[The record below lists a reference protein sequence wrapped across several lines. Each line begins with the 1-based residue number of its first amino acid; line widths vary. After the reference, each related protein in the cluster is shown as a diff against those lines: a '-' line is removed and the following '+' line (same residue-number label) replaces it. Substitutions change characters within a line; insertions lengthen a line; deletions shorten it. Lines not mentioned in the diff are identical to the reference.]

1 MTDAPMPSSPLDALA
16 DASERDLLASA
27 ARADADATLAL
38 IDRYAPVLFNL
49 LLRTTGLVALAEELT
64 RDVLADA
71 LRQPAAAVPPPDG
84 RWIVALAKETYRRL
98 LAIDLRPDEPTH
110 RVRIA
115 PRYWQPERL
124 QTADDDGLRPAT
136 ARAARLLRRRLGEAW
151 SRLAMRQRF
160 VLALVEPHR
169 LSTDELADVLDE
181 SEPVARQ
188 IRDEAKLA
196 LLLKLPRPSDARRR
210 EAPEA
215 RP

>member
-1 MTDAPMPSSPLDALA
+1 MPSSPLDALA

-27 ARADADATLAL
+27 AVRADADATLAL
-38 IDRYAPVLFNL
+38 IDRYTPVLFNL

-71 LRQPAAAVPPPDG
+71 LRQPAAVPPPDG

-98 LAIDLRPDEPTH
+98 LAIELRPDEPTH

-160 VLALVEPHR
+160 VLALVEPHK
-169 LSTDELADVLDE
+169 LSTGELADVLGE

-196 LLLKLPRPSDARRR
+196 LLLELPRPSDARRR